1 MCLAVPG
8 KIVSVSGEDLARQ
21 ARVDFGGV
29 LKEVNLAY
37 VPEAQIGEYV
47 LVHVGFAISVVDEE
61 EAGKV
66 FGYLKEMG
74 ELGELGDLTPDPGS
88 EAVKYQSEYRDAGA
102 AQGFAQQI
110 RRITTRPWTLM
121 EICGGQT
128 HAIVKFGLAANRP
141 GIFGR

>member
-8 KIVSVSGEDLARQ
+8 KIISVVGEYLARQ

-37 VPEAQIGEYV
+37 VPEAKVGEYV

-74 ELGELGDLTPDPGS
+74 ELGELAELSPENPG
-88 EAVKYQSEYRDAGA
+88 VKQ
-102 AQGFAQQI
+102 
-110 RRITTRPWTLM
+110 
-121 EICGGQT
+121 
-128 HAIVKFGLAANRP
+128 
-141 GIFGR
+141 

>member
-8 KIVSVSGEDLARQ
+8 KIISVTGEDLARQ
-21 ARVDFGGV
+21 ARVDFGGI

-66 FGYLKEMG
+66 FGYLKQMG
-74 ELGELGDLTPDPGS
+74 EFGELAELSPDSG
-88 EAVKYQSEYRDAGA
+88 VK
-102 AQGFAQQI
+102 
-110 RRITTRPWTLM
+110 P
-121 EICGGQT
+121 
-128 HAIVKFGLAANRP
+128 
-141 GIFGR
+141 

>member
-8 KIVSVSGEDLARQ
+8 KIISVTGEDLARQ
-21 ARVDFGGV
+21 ARVDFGGI

-37 VPEAQIGEYV
+37 VPEAQIGQYV

-74 ELGELGDLTPDPGS
+74 ELGELGELSP
-88 EAVKYQSEYRDAGA
+88 DAGA
-102 AQGFAQQI
+102 KQ
-110 RRITTRPWTLM
+110 
-121 EICGGQT
+121 
-128 HAIVKFGLAANRP
+128 
-141 GIFGR
+141 

>member
-8 KIVSVSGEDLARQ
+8 KIISVSGEDLARQ

-74 ELGELGDLTPDPGS
+74 ELGELGDLTPDPGLGTPG
-88 EAVKYQSEYRDAGA
+88 VKQ
-102 AQGFAQQI
+102 
-110 RRITTRPWTLM
+110 
-121 EICGGQT
+121 
-128 HAIVKFGLAANRP
+128 
-141 GIFGR
+141 